1 MKAAYN
7 QNDLGLSLLDEDVND
22 DCDSCLFLT
31 MSKSG
36 YDCRLVY
43 FSDEILDVL
52 PNCGGAAFTPEP
64 LSDIFLCESNI

>member
-22 DCDSCLFLT
+22 DCDNCLFLT

-43 FSDEILDVL
+43 FPDEILDIL
-52 PNCGGAAFTPEP
+52 PDCGGAAFTLKP
-64 LSDIFLCESNI
+64 LSDIFTCKSNI